1 MILQKW
7 VGRVEDILMYQNK
20 KAINNTKKLIK
31 SNINLQITYRNM
43 QVNIR
48 RAQLKILKIVV
59 PEKYDWV
66 MRTGKRLSLF
76 I

>member
-43 QVNIR
+43 
-48 RAQLKILKIVV
+48 
-59 PEKYDWV
+59 
-66 MRTGKRLSLF
+66 
-76 I
+76 